1 MIDWRTVGVVA
12 AVAWGGML
20 LALGVR
26 GISHAA
32 PPSRRGRERSGGWA
46 PISKPSLRLCVSALK
61 HKPLSALV
69 FFVCAVI
76 ATVEAQKQGRLRV
89 ENGELRIEMS
99 RGEAATAILNSQ
111 LSTLN
116 SPRSVGAPVS
126 PDDIARGWRVE
137 SVTTAAAPQASL
149 PSNAVHFA
157 PWTLRGGREAWFPLD
172 LGGFSFPLGSNSVRR
187 LRVLSGGMIETFAP
201 DAPAAICAARDCA
214 SLIPGRSRFHWADAD
229 EGAAKILR
237 WEGVFAGRDRT
248 GEYDAQITLY
258 ANGDFTTRSNDV
270 ETVCRRINPDDWD
283 GDGFANEKDANPLSP
298 DGDFFGAANELPEGA
313 NAAAYCTVSVVATG
327 PDALIRFIG
336 DKPGNYPDP
345 CFIAKS
351 GVTND
356 VVVLIGKTYAISSD
370 WPFEVVGASDPA
382 TEVWQMRH
390 AAHQTFVRRPV
401 SFTSSG
407 GNPFTMA
414 VLPANLGG
422 AFAWQSPSCS
432 CVLSG
437 GGGTFGWSCP
447 ADCTCCGCTVDGM
460 YVYEGYWLP
469 VASCPCGCLY
479 DGTGPTWEPVA
490 ASLAA
495 SVAASFSKSAVIFE
509 DAYENLPGQ
518 WVGKR
523 STRTRLNIVA
533 CGGPSGGTLTV
544 ASSNLAKLTHLS
556 GPDLPFAPVAV
567 PASTQV
573 SYSVVYEGNEASAAA
588 DDIIVTAT
596 LTDAGTGEAW
606 TNDCALTAVRLELT
620 PVWAAPENPCTNR
633 HVYGVGERV
642 RVRTFPES
650 ATTIL
655 DVTRINEDE
664 SWLYDNIVDFDERI
678 YACPIYTATPNLKVT
693 YREAEYNPSMTII
706 EPSEVISRGVG
717 WDAYNAPC
725 LLPGLVGGALL
736 VITNYVGPMNVSFH
750 GIMVSEIPCAHTN
763 MPSGFFATTNYTGRW
778 THSFVFDDGWG
789 MATRVGTNN
798 YWTVDRAG
806 HSGTY
811 DNWSAGRLVWDVPI
825 GWFRMRFDG
834 DDRHG
839 VAETEH
845 ACNSNAATRP
855 LLIGGAPNAYQQVF
869 SISEDGTVS
878 IEKHGH
884 ALSRS
889 RYCRILLD
897 GQTIQ
902 WMHGL

>member
-1 MIDWRTVGVVA
+1 MIDWISWGEAVRTALAWFCLRGAVLLLAVLLVWCCGRRILASLLAFGRRLTTFGRCVGCLFLLVGVIY
-12 AVAWGGML
+12 GG
-20 LALGVR
+20 
-26 GISHAA
+26 SKTNA
-32 PPSRRGRERSGGWA
+32 PP
-46 PISKPSLRLCVSALK
+46 
-61 HKPLSALV
+61 
-69 FFVCAVI
+69 
-76 ATVEAQKQGRLRV
+76 
-89 ENGELRIEMS
+89 LRIGGRRTMS
-99 RGEAATAILNSQ
+99 QASSA
-111 LSTLN
+111 
-116 SPRSVGAPVS
+116 APVS

-633 HVYGVGERV
+633 HVYGVGEKVLFKV
-642 RVRTFPES
+642 RPQLLSVTLSTIKYDVEDTLGDYELFDAMQAAVTAELDRIYTCPISRNYAPPLKVQRGDVVYTPAVSLVEPQIVV
-650 ATTIL
+650 TTGA
-655 DVTRINEDE
+655 
-664 SWLYDNIVDFDERI
+664 SWGENAVDFFYEG
-678 YACPIYTATPNLKVT
+678 
-693 YREAEYNPSMTII
+693 
-706 EPSEVISRGVG
+706 SRKCWASGDVG
-717 WDAYNAPC
+717 AAA
-725 LLPGLVGGALL
+725 LV
-736 VITNYVGPMNVSFH
+736 
-750 GIMVSEIPCAHTN
+750 
-763 MPSGFFATTNYTGRW
+763 TTNYIGPLTVSFQGIAVSELPCEDEDTVTGCFTNGHYR
-778 THSFVFDDGWG
+778 THTAAAGAGEAHLIGAGNFWFVDGARMG
-789 MATRVGTNN
+789 
-798 YWTVDRAG
+798 RAEA
-806 HSGTY
+806 
-811 DNWSAGRLVWDVPI
+811 NWSPNSILDWKIPVGWHRKLPMYAGNFNVSDSDYE
-825 GWFRMRFDG
+825 RM
-834 DDRHG
+834 DD
-839 VAETEH
+839 
-845 ACNSNAATRP
+845 AASRP
-855 LLIGGAPNAYQQVF
+855 LSMDVVYHQRF
-869 SISEDGTVS
+869 SIDGNGVFKT
-878 IEKHGH
+878 EKFGH
-884 ALSRS
+884 WISRS
-889 RYCRILLD
+889 RWCRVILD
-897 GQTIQ
+897 GETLQ
-902 WMHGL
+902 WMHPLW